1 MKAKEF
7 WAALHD
13 HSLTNYLD
21 AVVLLEVVIEN
32 RKAILKQGEIPSL
45 DDAVKLLTT
54 ARGEFREVARLSNYT
69 KNNIIPIPNNAIP
82 KIIPITNSGHTFLI
96 SLLNFLVCN
105 FFLSSMFLY
114 FILVHPHSIYFFTNK
129 ITLFITS

>member
-69 KNNIIPIPNNAIP
+69 KNNI
-82 KIIPITNSGHTFLI
+82 KKQMQEIIRKKSKLPEEKNSDNML
-96 SLLNFLVCN
+96 
-105 FFLSSMFLY
+105 
-114 FILVHPHSIYFFTNK
+114 
-129 ITLFITS
+129 